1 MNERFLC
8 RGKKNDGTGWAIG
21 LLIEEGKIAFD
32 AGMNDV
38 PHHVRAFTSK
48 MAFSNVDP
56 ATVGQC
62 TGLRDK
68 NGVLVFEG
76 DILKDEIGAGEVKW
90 LAEHCQF
97 VCRTIEPHE
106 YHSFASDG
114 TLVHSEIIGNIHDNP
129 ELIGAFL

>member
-8 RGKKNDGTGWAIG
+8 RGKKNDGTGWPIG

-56 ATVGQC
+56 ATLGQC

-76 DILKDEIGAGEVKW
+76 DILKDEIG
-90 LAEHCQF
+90 
-97 VCRTIEPHE
+97 
-106 YHSFASDG
+106 D
-114 TLVHSEIIGNIHDNP
+114 
-129 ELIGAFL
+129 